1 MSSSDVVAKKYNMFE
16 RRQAIPVLYCRGTHY
31 EVGYDVVSLQL
42 VFFSCKMKVNLKT
55 KVHNRTF

>member
-42 VFFSCKMKVNLKT
+42 VFFSLMQEESESQNEST
-55 KVHNRTF
+55 